1 MNIYYLEPFFFLFFA
16 SLAISFSFLV
26 IFSKNPIHSVLFL
39 VSVFFSSSGLLLLI
53 GIEFLAFLYLIVYV
67 GAVAVLFL
75 FVIMMLNIKISRSV
89 NIFFNHLFVGFF
101 LGLAFLCEILTVVNS
116 QLSFSVFFLFY
127 PMIDYLKFCLF
138 TDWCSSL
145 QVPFQDI
152 ASLGSVLYT
161 YFFLYFILSGVI
173 LFISMIGAI
182 VLTLHKRHDV
192 KKQFISLQLKR
203 NFKSSI
209 FFLR

>member
-1 MNIYYLEPFFFLFFA
+1 
-16 SLAISFSFLV
+16 
-26 IFSKNPIHSVLFL
+26 VLFL

-75 FVIMMLNIKISRSV
+75 FVIMMLNIKISRAV
-89 NIFFNHLFVGFF
+89 NISFNHLFVGFF
-101 LGLAFLCEILTVVNS
+101 LGLTFLCEILTVVYS

-127 PMIDYLKFCLF
+127 PIIDYLESCLF
-138 TDWCSSL
+138 TDWCFSL

-152 ASLGSVLYT
+152 AGLGSVLYT
-161 YFFLYFILSGVI
+161 YFFLYFIFCGVI

-203 NFKSSI
+203 NFKSST